1 MKKMFG
7 ALISSCIALVSLG
20 CSEDESENGL
30 MLSTGSAKLLLR
42 ANAKQSQSLP
52 LAHFDVDVA
61 LSPLFLQFWE
71 SGHWVSVASSGSNA
85 EFKAVI
91 FDELGN
97 YEGKFDLPL
106 QVKLDESFA
115 MDYIPPEEPMPDYPG
130 DPVYPK
136 TFSFDLNLSQ
146 IDAISGYI
154 KFDAYLPAIDGGLPY
169 SLISVEGLA
178 MNHVHFIKDGDSVAF
193 NASIE
198 ALNLIDLNCRYMPV
212 IDEGGYIM

>member
-20 CSEDESENGL
+20 CSENESENGL

-71 SGHWVSVASSGSNA
+71 SGHWASVASSGSNA

-106 QVKLDESFA
+106 QVNLDESFSLN
-115 MDYIPPEEPMPDYPG
+115 YIPPEEPMADYPG
-130 DPVYPK
+130 APGISQNLLFRFEPK
-136 TFSFDLNLSQ
+136 PNRRNIGLYQIRRLPPRDRRRASLFAYFGGRAGHESHSF
-146 IDAISGYI
+146 
-154 KFDAYLPAIDGGLPY
+154 
-169 SLISVEGLA
+169 
-178 MNHVHFIKDGDSVAF
+178 
-193 NASIE
+193 
-198 ALNLIDLNCRYMPV
+198 R
-212 IDEGGYIM
+212 